1 MNYIMPWQLLTPR
14 FILAVIELFIYLFP
28 QFVKRVPTENEKK
41 KKNNLTRLKNE
52 ADLEYFTE
60 WVFVQVK
67 AL

>member
-1 MNYIMPWQLLTPR
+1 M
-14 FILAVIELFIYLFP
+14 
-28 QFVKRVPTENEKK
+28 KKK

-67 AL
+67 ALWQLAKV